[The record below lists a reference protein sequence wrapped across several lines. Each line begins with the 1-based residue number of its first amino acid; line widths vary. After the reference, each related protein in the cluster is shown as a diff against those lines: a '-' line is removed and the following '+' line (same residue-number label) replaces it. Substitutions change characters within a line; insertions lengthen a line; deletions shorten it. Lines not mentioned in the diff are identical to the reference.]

1 MVLPRE
7 DPAMDFSL
15 QIKPAGNT
23 TPRELSAASEDV
35 RLSLER
41 LPGVERVAPRQLPA
55 PDGAKS
61 GLVKAIGELAM
72 SLAPTAIKEALQA
85 VIAALAQRP
94 PTKVLIES
102 KDGKV
107 SFEFDPKRISLQEL
121 VAAAERLR
129 AAPQA
134 S

>member
-1 MVLPRE
+1 MNLSLHITAIGDTTARE
-7 DPAMDFSL
+7 VS
-15 QIKPAGNT
+15 
-23 TPRELSAASEDV
+23 SASEDL
-35 RLSLER
+35 RLTLER
-41 LPGVERVAPRQLPA
+41 LPGVARIAPRKVPA
-55 PDGAKS
+55 PDGAKG
-61 GLVKAIGELAM
+61 GLVSAIGELVV
-72 SLAPTAIKEALQA
+72 SLAPTALKEAMQVVLA
-85 VIAALAQRP
+85 TLAQRP

-134 S
+134 P